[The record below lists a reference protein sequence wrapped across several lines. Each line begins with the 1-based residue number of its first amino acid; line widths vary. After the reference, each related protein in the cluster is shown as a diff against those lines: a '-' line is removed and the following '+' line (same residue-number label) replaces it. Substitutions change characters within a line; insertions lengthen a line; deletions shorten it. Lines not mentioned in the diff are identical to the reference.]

1 MNLVKSLIRF
11 LVMLISVMTVTMG
24 GVLRTSSWMPK
35 CRSWTVELMSLF
47 RETVTLPALGLRS
60 SMYATRHYNTDVALA
75 GNTNIR
81 LSMLCSILNFF
92 VAGIIASSKI
102 NEQPQRL
109 NGAST
114 IGQSRGMRAAPMGAA
129 LFSF

>member
-1 MNLVKSLIRF
+1 MKSLISF
-11 LVMLISVMTVTMG
+11 LVMLISVMMATMG
-24 GVLRTSSWMPK
+24 GVLRTSAWMPK
-35 CRSWTVELMSLF
+35 CRSWTIELVSLF
-47 RETVTLPALGLRS
+47 REIATLPVLALRS

-81 LSMLCSILNFF
+81 LSTLFESVLKTFI
-92 VAGIIASSKI
+92 AGLTFDNYIS
-102 NEQPQRL
+102 EQPQRL

-114 IGQSRGMRAAPMGAA
+114 IGQSRGMREAPMGAA